1 MTMRKRTWV
10 LLIAV
15 LCSGAAA
22 GCKSEEEPNDGS
34 GGLTSGSG
42 ASGTA
47 GGAAGSGSSGM
58 SGGSGMGAS
67 GASGGAALTCMNTGE
82 INPNCP
88 PVPPMTGDCAPKGEC
103 CHRASNIAKEES
115 LMPDQELELEYRVN
129 YSVTR
134 NHPTTI
140 GVDFLANATT
150 TRYQNEQQSTLW
162 RFTVPR
168 MGGMQVSGP
177 GKAQIGVG
185 RYNCGEGTY
194 SYYTAD
200 AAPSRDGVTTDVTRW
215 IAEEVD
221 TMVDVAMPGAD
232 RIKISFA
239 NNANRGLTW
248 TPFLDNAGMAL
259 DWELIH
265 QGFYFSEMDI
275 TGANRD
281 CIGTRTGTTWDAGG
295 VFIIYTPIKENDA
308 QIITL
313 IQQTY
318 CALVAFGILPEGMK
332 DKSCLEAERCMPDGG
347 AFADGGCDWEKLP
360 DSLCPETDA
369 EKMLWGC
376 HLGDEAN
383 INMEPDYPDAAT
395 INCSQEAPTALADPA
410 TGASPGQCC
419 DPMGVSTTLPA
430 CNAYRLIQ
438 DFVAAA
444 AEITDE
450 ERTGVQPDCLP

>member
-1 MTMRKRTWV
+1 MGSM
-10 LLIAV
+10 
-15 LCSGAAA
+15 A
-22 GCKSEEEPNDGS
+22 GGGS
-34 GGLTSGSG
+34 GTGAGTSG
-42 ASGTA
+42 
-47 GGAAGSGSSGM
+47 
-58 SGGSGMGAS
+58 GGSGMGGAG
-67 GASGGAALTCMNTGE
+67 GASGGAAPTCINTGDL
-82 INPNCP
+82 NPDCP
-88 PVPPMTGDCAPKGEC
+88 PVPPITGDCAPKGEC
-103 CHRASNIAKEES
+103 CHRSSNIAKEEA
-115 LMPDQELELEYRVN
+115 LGPDEPLDLEYRVQ
-129 YSVTR
+129 YSATR

-140 GVDFLANATT
+140 GVDFLTTSAT

-177 GKAQIGVG
+177 GKAKIGVG

-200 AAPSRDGVTTDVTRW
+200 AAPVRPNVTDDVTRW

-221 TMVDVAMPGAD
+221 TMVDTTATGAD
-232 RIKISFA
+232 RIKIAFA
-239 NNANRGLTW
+239 DNANRDLTW
-248 TPFLDNAGMAL
+248 TPFLSNDGVMF

-265 QGFYFSEMDI
+265 QGFYFDTMDV
-275 TGANRD
+275 TGPNRD
-281 CIGTRTGTTWDAGG
+281 CVGSRVGGTSWNHGG
-295 VFIIYTPIKENDA
+295 VFIIYTPIADNDS

-332 DKSCLEAERCMPDGG
+332 DKSCLETARCVPDGG
-347 AFADGGCDWEKLP
+347 AFGDGGCDWEKLP
-360 DSLCPETDA
+360 DSLCPSTEA
-369 EKMLWGC
+369 EKDLWGC
-376 HLGDEAN
+376 HLGDEMN
-383 INMEPDYPDAAT
+383 VNQEPDYPDAAT
-395 INCSQEAPTALADPA
+395 INCTQEAPTAVADPA
-410 TGASPGQCC
+410 SGASPGQCC
-419 DPMGVSTTLPA
+419 DPMGESTTIPP